1 MSGGRRSFEDG
12 ARLWDKG
19 GVQPEPPQREARAGW
34 WLTDGQAI
42 YGHLKQEGRQTA
54 KIAGKTQVGLAR
66 GLIPDAKR
74 GSMSPLGGVAKPEP
88 RRPGMKW

>member
-1 MSGGRRSFEDG
+1 MSGGRKSFEDG
-12 ARLWDKG
+12 ARRWDKG
-19 GVQPEPPQREARAGW
+19 GVQRKPPKREARAGY

-42 YGHLKQEGRQTA
+42 YGHLKQEARQTA
-54 KIAGKTQVGLAR
+54 KIVAKPSAGLAR